1 VNIPIFGKENPFAK
15 FFRFGRLNDEH
26 THETAEAFE
35 NSKGFSQEEIEFGR
49 YPYSEYDSNGYY
61 GMASINIQFEQ
72 FFRQKYDRIFKYR
85 EMSYY
90 PDINDAIDII
100 CDEAMCEDSDGRIMT
115 LNIKEEL
122 PEYIEEQLR
131 DYWDYLINE
140 VFVVNDTAWD
150 MFRRWLIDSEIY
162 LELILNDEGDT
173 IIDFKML
180 PPQTMSPVYINS
192 QVSGYVQNTQ
202 LTYGGANMGVGVV
215 STNDGSQSQQYA
227 AGSGDTDGGHDAGLP
242 DEVRFDKDQI
252 VYVPYQKTGRNPLDV
267 TGFLEASIR
276 VYNQLKYLEDAVV
289 VYRIVRA
296 PERRIWN
303 IAVGRMPKG
312 KAEQYIRGIVQRYRK
327 KIHYDSSTG
336 AMDSSQNFQAMTED
350 FWFARNE
357 NGEGTTVETLAGG
370 QNLGEMADVYFFEKK
385 LHQTLKLPSSRWG
398 GNGDEASS
406 SYTTGKSGEIAR
418 EEIKFSR
425 FVERLQKKFTKLF
438 MDSFLTL
445 LRLQGFDDTYIDESL
460 YHIKYTQSNL
470 WRQYK
475 ELELLESRFGIL
487 GAIET
492 YIYKPQE
499 NENAPF
505 SMEFVLKNWFL
516 MSEEEYEENDKLV
529 TREKEAAKMAG
540 LDAGFGGEEE
550 GGDEFGAGGGGEFG
564 GGEEGFGGEAGG
576 GEEFGGEAGGGE
588 EFGAET
594 GGEEGSF
601 DAEV

>member
-1 VNIPIFGKENPFAK
+1 MNIPIFGKENPFAK

-26 THETAEAFE
+26 TQEDVESFE
-35 NSKGFSQEEIEFGR
+35 NSRGYSQEEIEFGR
-49 YPYSEYDSNGYY
+49 YPYTEYDNNGYY

-72 FFRQKYDRIFKYR
+72 YFRQKYERIFKYR

-90 PDINDAIDII
+90 PDISDAIDII
-100 CDEAMCEDSDGRIMT
+100 CDEAMCEDTDGRIMT

-140 VFVVNDTAWD
+140 VFVVNDTSWD
-150 MFRRWLIDSEIY
+150 MFRRWMIDGEIY

-180 PPQTMSPVYINS
+180 PTQTMTPVYINS
-192 QVSGYVQNTQ
+192 QISGYVQNTQ
-202 LTYGGANMGVGVV
+202 LYYAGAVGVGAV
-215 STNDGSQSQQYA
+215 STNDGSQNQQYTA
-227 AGSGDTDGGHDAGLP
+227 NDSIDPGNVHSNDMP
-242 DEVRFDKDQI
+242 DEIKFDKDQI

-350 FWFARNE
+350 FWFARDE
-357 NGEGTTVETLAGG
+357 NGEGTSVETLAGG
-370 QNLGEMADVYFFEKK
+370 QNLGEMADVYFFERK

-398 GNGDEASS
+398 TSGDEASS

-540 LDAGFGGEEE
+540 LDAGFDNEGGE
-550 GGDEFGAGGGGEFG
+550 GGDEFGAEGGDEFGAEGGGDEFG
-564 GGEEGFGGEAGG
+564 AEGGE
-576 GEEFGGEAGGGE
+576 GGGE

-594 GGEEGSF
+594 GGEEASF
-601 DAEV
+601 DSEA